1 MIPEKYQFVQN
12 TVANILEFI
21 KTGEFVVPEIQ
32 RPFIWKRVQVK
43 DLVDSLYHGYP
54 TGYIITWKNPD
65 VKTKD
70 GTISNGR
77 KLLIDGQQRITALR
91 AALVGEEVLNED
103 FDYTRISIA
112 FNPLE
117 TEDSK
122 KFAVQDASHLKDPRW
137 VPDISILFSNDFNMF
152 SFVQEYVQRNPDSD
166 PAKVNTSLQTLKD
179 IANRS
184 IGVIELDQKLDIEEV
199 TEIFIRINS
208 KGTSLNQADFVMSKM
223 AADSD
228 NGGDMMWRSIDYFCH
243 LAAKPEFSRVVKKD
257 EKFVNSQFGSKI
269 MWLSDDHDDIY
280 DPDYGD
286 VLRVSFMHAYDKG
299 KMKDL
304 VSLLSGRD
312 FATKE
317 YRDDVITDT
326 YRRMSASLSDY
337 FNKYNFQQ
345 FILALKG
352 AGFVSNRFLNSMM
365 TVDFAYTLYLNL
377 HADPTIPNNEQLK
390 RYVQKWFVLS
400 TLTNRYVGSPESAMD
415 RDLRMIKEKGFLN
428 FYEEVEAS
436 ELPDTF
442 WTTTLPM
449 KLETSSA
456 NSPSYLIFLAAQI
469 RKGCNSLFMDG
480 MKISDL
486 VTTYGDIHHI
496 FPREYLKKHG
506 VERNM
511 YNQIANFAY
520 IDTQVNKTIGMDSP
534 NVYFQK
540 VLDQCNGGPMTIG
553 NIVDNELLMKNMSEN
568 CIPSDVVTM
577 EYEDYPEFLKQRR
590 MLIAQMIKEYYES
603 L

>member
-21 KTGEFVVPEIQ
+21 KSGEYVVPEIQ
-32 RPFIWKRVQVK
+32 RPFIWKRSQVR
-43 DLVDSLYHGYP
+43 DLIDSLYHGYP
-54 TGYIITWKNPD
+54 TGYIITWRNPD

-70 GTISNGR
+70 GTVSNGR
-77 KLLIDGQQRITALR
+77 RLLIDGQQRVTALR

-152 SFVQEYVQRNPDSD
+152 SYVQEYAQRNPDSN
-166 PAKVNTSLQTLKD
+166 PAEVNASLQTLKD

-223 AADSD
+223 AADSN
-228 NGGDMMWRSIDYFCH
+228 NGGDMMWRAIDYFCH
-243 LAAKPEFSRVVKKD
+243 LASKPEFSRIVKKD
-257 EKFVNSQFGSKI
+257 EMFMQSKFGPMVT
-269 MWLSDDHDDIY
+269 WLSDDQDDIY
-280 DPDYGD
+280 DPEYGD

-326 YRRMSASLSDY
+326 YRKMSASLADY

-352 AGFVSNRFLNSMM
+352 AGFISNRLLNSMM

-377 HADPTIPNNEQLK
+377 HDDPSIPKNDLK

-400 TLTNRYVGSPESAMD
+400 TLTGRYVSSPESGMD

-428 FYEEVEAS
+428 FFNEIEAA
-436 ELPDTF
+436 ELPETF
-442 WTTTLPM
+442 WTAKLPQS
-449 KLETSSA
+449 LETSSI
-456 NSPSYLIFLAAQI
+456 NNPGHLVYIAAQI
-469 RKGCNSLFMDG
+469 RKGCNSLFIDG

-486 VTTYGDIHHI
+486 VITYGDVHHI

-506 VERNM
+506 VEKNM
-511 YNQIANFAY
+511 YNQIANYAY

-540 VLDQCNGGPMTIG
+540 ILNQCFGDPVTIG
-553 NIVDNELLMKNMSEN
+553 NITDKEVLMRNTDEN
-568 CIPSDVVTM
+568 CIPSDIAGM
-577 EYEDYPEFLKQRR
+577 EYGDYPEFLKQRR
-590 MLIAQMIKEYYES
+590 MLMAQMIREYYES